1 MRLFFLRHAEAEDGP
16 IDAERALTGKGRRDA
31 RRMGSYLASLGTEF
45 TVCLSSP
52 LVRARETAE
61 LVLARCRPV
70 RGVKLALTD
79 DLLNGATKA
88 SFGRRLAGLPADAV
102 VLLVGHEP
110 SLGLHVRRFLGIE
123 SELAL
128 PLSKGMV
135 VRIDSEDRRK
145 GAPRLLVGP
154 KQLP

>member
-16 IDAERALTGKGRRDA
+16 VDAERALTGKGRRDA

-45 TVCLSSP
+45 SACFSSP

-61 LVLARCRPV
+61 LVLSRCRPV
-70 RGVKLALTD
+70 RGVKLALID
-79 DLLNGATKA
+79 DLLNGASRA
-88 SFGRRLAGLPADAV
+88 SLARRLAGLPAEAV
-102 VLLVGHEP
+102 VLFVGHEP
-110 SLGLHVRRFLGIE
+110 SIGMHVRRFLGIE
-123 SELAL
+123 SEFAL

-135 VRIDSEDRRK
+135 VRIDSEDRRR
-145 GAPRLLVGP
+145 GALRLLVGP

>member
-16 IDAERALTGKGRRDA
+16 VDAERALTGKGRRDA

-45 TVCLSSP
+45 TACFSSP

-70 RGVKLALTD
+70 RGVELVLTD
-79 DLLNGATKA
+79 DLLNGVAKA
-88 SFGRRLAGLPADAV
+88 AFARRLAGLPADAV

-110 SLGLHVRRFLGIE
+110 SLGMHVRRFLGIE

-145 GAPRLLVGP
+145 GALRLLVGP